1 MRTIR
6 TKIYKFEELSSDA
19 QAKAIDNLRDINV
32 DYDWWQFTYYNAQ
45 EIGLKITS
53 FDLDRNRHAKGNF
66 LLSANEV
73 AQNVLSNH
81 GVECETYKTAQNF
94 MNDWQPIFNDY
105 LDENSENYESG
116 ELENKL
122 SELEEDF
129 LNNLLKDYSI
139 ILQNECD
146 YLQTDEAVKETIV
159 ANEYEFTKDGKMYFN
174 P

>member
-129 LNNLLKDYSI
+129 LNNLLKDY
-139 ILQNECD
+139 
-146 YLQTDEAVKETIV
+146 
-159 ANEYEFTKDGKMYFN
+159 
-174 P
+174 